1 MDKIGIDSDRTY
13 GGDRDAGAP
22 LLLTVDEAARA
33 LRMSRSRVYEL
44 MQRGEIPGVV
54 HIGRSVR
61 ISRAELEAWVSQQV
75 RAQAIA

>member
-1 MDKIGIDSDRTY
+1 MNRICIDSDRRY
-13 GGDRDAGAP
+13 GSDRDSGAP

-61 ISRAELEAWVSQQV
+61 ISRAELEAWVSQKV
-75 RAQAIA
+75 RSQAIA